1 MFRGYGAGGDGELP
15 AMYQF
20 SREVKNSNPG
30 LLKANVLEKVLFSR
44 TDFLP
49 WEILL

>member
-1 MFRGYGAGGDGELP
+1 MFRGNGAGGDGELP

-30 LLKANVLEKVLFSR
+30 LLELSVA
-44 TDFLP
+44 D
-49 WEILL
+49 